1 MNLQDNPRIALV
13 RYDDPAEWTE
23 AVASEMADLL
33 EQEISRRGQARMLL
47 SGGTTPAPVYESLAH
62 RPLDWSRVE
71 VGLVDE
77 RWLSPQDQDSNAW
90 LVNHSFLTHA
100 PAATFIP
107 LVRPGKQ
114 LPECVHT
121 ANLQAR
127 HAEPACLA
135 VLGMGGDGHT
145 ASLFPGATDLPKA
158 LASPQP
164 YASLDAT
171 GCPGSNQWPLRITLT
186 PAGLA
191 SIPTRLLLLR
201 GKQKLDVLQAALAGD
216 DVNEYPIRVAL
227 QQPGPRLRVH
237 WCA

>member
-1 MNLQDNPRIALV
+1 MNLQDNPRITLV
-13 RYDDPAEWTE
+13 RYDDPAEWNE
-23 AVASEMADLL
+23 AVASEMVDLL

-62 RPLDWSRVE
+62 HPLDWSRVE

-100 PAATFIP
+100 RAATFIP

-121 ANLQAR
+121 ANLQAT

-135 VLGMGGDGHT
+135 VLGMGGDG
-145 ASLFPGATDLPKA
+145 
-158 LASPQP
+158 
-164 YASLDAT
+164 
-171 GCPGSNQWPLRITLT
+171 
-186 PAGLA
+186 
-191 SIPTRLLLLR
+191 
-201 GKQKLDVLQAALAGD
+201 
-216 DVNEYPIRVAL
+216 
-227 QQPGPRLRVH
+227 
-237 WCA
+237 

>member
-1 MNLQDNPRIALV
+1 
-13 RYDDPAEWTE
+13 
-23 AVASEMADLL
+23 MADLL

-121 ANLQAR
+121 ANLQAT

-145 ASLFPGATDLPKA
+145 ASLFPGGHRPAQGA
-158 LASPQP
+158 RQP
-164 YASLDAT
+164 AAVCVA
-171 GCPGSNQWPLRITLT
+171 GCHRLPGSNQWPLRITLT

-201 GKQKLDVLQAALAGD
+201 GKQKLDVLQAALEGD

>member
-1 MNLQDNPRIALV
+1 MNLQDNPRITLV
-13 RYDDPAEWTE
+13 RYDDPAEWNE
-23 AVASEMADLL
+23 AVASEMVDLL

-62 RPLDWSRVE
+62 HPLDWSRVE

-100 PAATFIP
+100 RAATFIP

-121 ANLQAR
+121 ANLQAT

-158 LASPQP
+158 LASRSRMHRWMPP
-164 YASLDAT
+164 AARVRTSGRCAS
-171 GCPGSNQWPLRITLT
+171 P
-186 PAGLA
+186 
-191 SIPTRLLLLR
+191 
-201 GKQKLDVLQAALAGD
+201 
-216 DVNEYPIRVAL
+216 
-227 QQPGPRLRVH
+227 
-237 WCA
+237 